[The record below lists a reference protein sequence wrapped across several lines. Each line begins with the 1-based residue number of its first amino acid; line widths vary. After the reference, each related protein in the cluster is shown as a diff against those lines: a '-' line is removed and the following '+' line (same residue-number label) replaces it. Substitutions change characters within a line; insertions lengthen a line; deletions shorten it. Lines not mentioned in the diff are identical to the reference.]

1 MIGANPWFDC
11 SSAERALAD
20 PGMSLDS
27 QFAQLYLAYKLLSFQ
42 SDVSYEELIDV
53 AKPNR
58 AVAVGT
64 RFAHEIWGLP
74 DKYVAFTSIEGEG
87 AYLYTERTGRSGN
100 LSLRPEMLFLAGM
113 QQPKWNSFFE
123 FMEWYLGGSP
133 EH

>member
-1 MIGANPWFDC
+1 M
-11 SSAERALAD
+11 
-20 PGMSLDS
+20 DS

-87 AYLYTERTGRSGN
+87 AYLYDRENGQVWEFELASRDA
-100 LSLRPEMLFLAGM
+100 FLAGM